1 MNPWRIYQHSNPGK
15 LIFGPNSL
23 NQLTTELPSKE
34 VPLIITDKGVLN
46 AGILSKLTAVLDG
59 AGIHYHIFDGIEPDP
74 SFETVEK
81 AAAAYQDKGCT
92 LLIGLGGGSSIDGA
106 KAVSLRVSR
115 KGDIREYGMGKVIEG
130 TLVPIYAIPTT
141 AGTGSEVT
149 GVAVITDRENKL
161 KRVLRG
167 AQFIPKTVI
176 LDPELLAS
184 IPSKIAAE
192 TGADALVHAVESYVS
207 FNSNVI
213 TESFAISAIR
223 LIARYL
229 RRMVADPSDIE
240 TSGQMLLG
248 SCLAGLSF
256 SNAGLGLVHSL
267 AHPVGAYYHFSHGL
281 SCALYLPFVMDF
293 NLIACPEKFAS
304 IAEAM
309 GEEVRQFSPHRAAKQ
324 AVFAVRD
331 LFSDIGIPRTFSE
344 LGISFELHPNM
355 VDNALAAV
363 PTTLNP
369 RRANKDQISMLFKA
383 PCQEWKD

>member
-23 NQLTTELPSKE
+23 TQLTNELSSKE
-34 VPLIITDKGVLN
+34 IPLVITDKGVLN
-46 AGILSKLTAVLDG
+46 AGILEKLIAVLNG
-59 AGIHYHIFDGIEPDP
+59 AGIRYHVFDGIVPDP
-74 SFETVEK
+74 PFEVIEEG
-81 AAAAYQDKGCT
+81 ASVYLDKGCT
-92 LLIGLGGGSSIDGA
+92 MVIGLGGGSCIDGA
-106 KAVSLRVSR
+106 KAVALKVSQ
-115 KGDIREYGMGKVIEG
+115 KGDLKEYAMGKLIEG
-130 TLVPIYAIPTT
+130 TLIPVYAIPTT

-149 GVAVITDRENKL
+149 GVAVITDREDKM

-167 AQFIPKTVI
+167 TQFIPKTVI

-184 IPSKIAAE
+184 LPSKIAAE
-192 TGADALVHAVESYVS
+192 TGADALSHAVESYVS

-213 TESFAISAIR
+213 TEAFAISAIR

-229 RRMVADPSDIE
+229 RKMVANPADIE
-240 TSGQMLLG
+240 TAGQMLLG

-267 AHPVGAYYHFSHGL
+267 AHPVGAYYHVSHGL
-281 SCALYLPFVMDF
+281 SCALYLPIVMDF

-309 GEEVRQFSPHRAAKQ
+309 GEDVRSFSLQQAAKQ
-324 AVFAVRD
+324 AVIAVRN
-331 LFSDIGIPRTFSE
+331 LFSDIGIPRNFSE
-344 LGISFELHPNM
+344 LGISFELHPKM

-369 RRANKDQISMLFKA
+369 RKAGKDQISNLFNGPA
-383 PCQEWKD
+383 